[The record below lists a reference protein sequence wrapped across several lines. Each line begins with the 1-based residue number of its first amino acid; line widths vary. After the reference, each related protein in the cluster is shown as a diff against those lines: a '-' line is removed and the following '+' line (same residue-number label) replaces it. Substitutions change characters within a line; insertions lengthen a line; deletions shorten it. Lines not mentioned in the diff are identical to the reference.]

1 MLLRVAVESCEGL
14 GQSLEDSLGGGVRR
28 GLLRSLLDRD
38 SHQQTLQNIEQI
50 VEARQVPQ
58 VSEDGHKHGG
68 QDGARASEE
77 DTGEA
82 GPPQPQEALRAR
94 SKHPDAAVGPWW
106 SQTPLPP
113 PPPNLSILEMGAALT
128 LVGERMSRGWGD
140 SPHWVPIMERLWG
153 FWLSSRPSATQ
164 KGPAP
169 SLRWPGG
176 PQCPPPSRT
185 ALHRCQS

>member
-1 MLLRVAVESCEGL
+1 MGTVGALAPYRGAVESCEGL
-14 GQSLEDSLGGGVRR
+14 GQSLEGSLGGGVRR
-28 GLLRSLLDRD
+28 GLLRSLLDRG

-77 DTGEA
+77 DAGEA

-94 SKHPDAAVGPWW
+94 SKHPDAAGWPWW

-113 PPPNLSILEMGAALT
+113 PHTPQFVHLGNGGSSDPCWGEDESG
-128 LVGERMSRGWGD
+128 VG
-140 SPHWVPIMERLWG
+140 G
-153 FWLSSRPSATQ
+153 FP
-164 KGPAP
+164 
-169 SLRWPGG
+169 
-176 PQCPPPSRT
+176 
-185 ALHRCQS
+185 

>member
-1 MLLRVAVESCEGL
+1 M
-14 GQSLEDSLGGGVRR
+14 RR
-28 GLLRSLLDRD
+28 GLLRWSLDRG

-77 DTGEA
+77 DAGEA

-94 SKHPDAAVGPWW
+94 SKHPDAAVRPWW

-113 PPPNLSILEMGAALT
+113 PHTPQFVHLGNGGSSDPCWGEDESGVGGFPSLGADYGTTLGVLAVTPPLGNSE
-128 LVGERMSRGWGD
+128 
-140 SPHWVPIMERLWG
+140 
-153 FWLSSRPSATQ
+153 RPSTKPPLAR
-164 KGPAP
+164 GPSVP
-169 SLRWPGG
+169 TSITN
-176 PQCPPPSRT
+176 CP
-185 ALHRCQS
+185 A